1 MVNSIKAG
9 ITFGALL
16 GISHLS
22 WVLLV
27 AFGWAQPLMDFVF
40 WMHFIRPVY
49 VIQPFSLS
57 AAATVLIIV
66 TAGDRICHRICLRCD
81 LEQAASLSG
90 IGVRPFALQLSHKIG
105 SAL

>member
-40 WMHFIRPVY
+40 WMHFVRPVY

-57 AAATVLIIV
+57 AAVVLIIV
-66 TAGDRICHRICLRCD
+66 TAGTGFVIAFVFGVIWNRLHRYQGF
-81 LEQAASLSG
+81 E
-90 IGVRPFALQLSHKIG
+90 
-105 SAL
+105 

>member
-16 GISHLS
+16 GITHLS
-22 WVLLV
+22 WALLV
-27 AFGWAQPLMDFVF
+27 AFGWAQPLMDLVF

-57 AAATVLIIV
+57 AAAVLIIV
-66 TAGDRICHRICLRCD
+66 TSVTGFVIAFVFGVIWNRLHRYQGF
-81 LEQAASLSG
+81 E
-90 IGVRPFALQLSHKIG
+90 
-105 SAL
+105 

>member
-22 WVLLV
+22 WALLV
-27 AFGWAQPLMDFVF
+27 AFGWAQPLMDLVF

-57 AAATVLIIV
+57 AAVVLIIV
-66 TAGDRICHRICLRCD
+66 TAVTGFVIAFVFGVIWNRLHRYQGF
-81 LEQAASLSG
+81 E
-90 IGVRPFALQLSHKIG
+90 
-105 SAL
+105 

>member
-49 VIQPFSLS
+49 VIQPFSFS
-57 AAATVLIIV
+57 AAVVLIIV
-66 TAGDRICHRICLRCD
+66 TAVTGFVIAFVFGVIWNRLHRYQGF
-81 LEQAASLSG
+81 E
-90 IGVRPFALQLSHKIG
+90 
-105 SAL
+105 